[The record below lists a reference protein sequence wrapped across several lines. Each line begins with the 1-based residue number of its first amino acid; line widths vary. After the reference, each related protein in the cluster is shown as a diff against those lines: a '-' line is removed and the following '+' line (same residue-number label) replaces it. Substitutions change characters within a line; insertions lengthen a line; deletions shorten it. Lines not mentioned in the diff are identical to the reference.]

1 MRKYNKNTNELEAAV
16 CNCCGKSMKIQ
27 NGMLLEG
34 ICSVDTTWGYFS
46 GKDLEKHEF
55 DLRSDYIVVCGSAGN
70 FGGHGGLEFRAVRH
84 RSGRKGKVQCK
95 EVLRFSRRWMD

>member
-34 ICSVDTTWGYFS
+34 ICSVLFMYLIKQFVPIFS
-46 GKDLEKHEF
+46 QHPYLHF
-55 DLRSDYIVVCGSAGN
+55 LIFAS
-70 FGGHGGLEFRAVRH
+70 
-84 RSGRKGKVQCK
+84 
-95 EVLRFSRRWMD
+95 

>member
-34 ICSVDTTWGYFS
+34 ICSVDTTWGTFP
-46 GKDLEKHEF
+46 
-55 DLRSDYIVVCGSAGN
+55 
-70 FGGHGGLEFRAVRH
+70 VRTW
-84 RSGRKGKVQCK
+84 KA
-95 EVLRFSRRWMD
+95 

>member
-16 CNCCGKSMKIQ
+16 CNCCGKNMKIQ

-46 GKDLEKHEF
+46 GKDL
-55 DLRSDYIVVCGSAGN
+55 DSMSLICARSVTI
-70 FGGHGGLEFRAVRH
+70 GLRH
-84 RSGRKGKVQCK
+84 R
-95 EVLRFSRRWMD
+95 LRFRRRFRRIWKVRACLKRLSRFDSFSAERGNS

>member
-34 ICSVDTTWGYFS
+34 ICSVDTAHFDVAWDYFS
-46 GKDLEKHEF
+46 EKDGEVHHF
-55 DLRSDYIVVCGSAGN
+55 DLCEECYDRITLS
-70 FGGHGGLEFRAVRH
+70 FAVPPEI
-84 RSGRKGKVQCK
+84 SEDT
-95 EVLRFSRRWMD
+95 EV